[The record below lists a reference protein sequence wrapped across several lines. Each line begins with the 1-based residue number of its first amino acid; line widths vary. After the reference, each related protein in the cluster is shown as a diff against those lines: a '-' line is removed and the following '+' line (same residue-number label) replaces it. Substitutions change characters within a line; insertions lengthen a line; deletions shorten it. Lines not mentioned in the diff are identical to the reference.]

1 MWGYEAESHRVM
13 QLMNKGIDLNARQK
27 ILEDARDAGLWNLC
41 TFLLGYPTETPEEL
55 QATIDVIYRH
65 DLVNTCTPSN
75 FALKKNAILKD
86 EASSVGITD
95 FTENGELHISY
106 KYQSLT
112 QTMEEVKAKRNSFER
127 KFLEDNRDRLF
138 AHSFTESD
146 SILLYLVKYGR
157 DYVRDYRLT
166 YKRKI

>member
-1 MWGYEAESHRVM
+1 
-13 QLMNKGIDLNARQK
+13 
-27 ILEDARDAGLWNLC
+27 
-41 TFLLGYPTETPEEL
+41 
-55 QATIDVIYRH
+55 
-65 DLVNTCTPSN
+65 
-75 FALKKNAILKD
+75 
-86 EASSVGITD
+86 
-95 FTENGELHISY
+95 
-106 KYQSLT
+106 
-112 QTMEEVKAKRNSFER
+112 MEEVKAKRNSFER